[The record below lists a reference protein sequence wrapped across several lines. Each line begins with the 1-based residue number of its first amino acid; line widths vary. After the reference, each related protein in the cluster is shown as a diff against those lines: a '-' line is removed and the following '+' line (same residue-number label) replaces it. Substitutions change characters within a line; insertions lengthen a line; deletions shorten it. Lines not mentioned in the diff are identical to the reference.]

1 MEQTAAAETR
11 SRQELFKSAFR
22 EHPAGVAVIS
32 AMSPAG
38 PVGLTAS
45 SVASVAVDP
54 MTLSFSVTR
63 ANGSAGGLL
72 EAQTISVH
80 LLAEHHVDLADAFA
94 RSGAPRFTPEQGW
107 SAFDDGE
114 PLLDDARATLLCRIT
129 HIIKVGSSSVVLAE
143 VLDVRIGEPAPP
155 LIYHDRRFRRLA

>member
-1 MEQTAAAETR
+1 MEQTFAAETR
-11 SRQELFKSAFR
+11 SRLELFKSAFR

-32 AMSPAG
+32 AMSADG

-63 ANGSAGGLL
+63 ASGSAGGLL

-107 SAFDDGE
+107 SAFDSGE
-114 PLLDDARATLLCRIT
+114 PLLDDARAALLCRIT

-143 VLDVRIGEPAPP
+143 VLDVRMGESASP